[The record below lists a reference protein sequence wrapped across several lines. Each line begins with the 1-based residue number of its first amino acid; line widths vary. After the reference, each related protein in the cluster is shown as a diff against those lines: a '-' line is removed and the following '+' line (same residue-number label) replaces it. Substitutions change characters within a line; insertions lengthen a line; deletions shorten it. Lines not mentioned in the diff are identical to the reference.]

1 MPTAAE
7 ILKDAET
14 RMKKSVESAG
24 ADFNTLR
31 TGRANPAMLD
41 AVKADY
47 YGQQMPISQ
56 LGTVTVPE
64 PRSLL
69 ITPWDKGAL
78 AIIEKAIQRSD
89 LGLNPNNDGQNI
101 RLNIPPLTEER
112 RKEFVKQLAGKAEA
126 ARVSLRNIR
135 RDAMDQAK
143 KDGEFTDDDIKRLE
157 KDVQKLVD
165 RYIAETDALHKA
177 KETELL
183 EA

>member
-1 MPTAAE
+1 MPTASE

-14 RMKKSVESAG
+14 RMKKSVDAAG
-24 ADFNTLR
+24 ADFATIR
-31 TGRANPAMLD
+31 TGRAAPGMLD
-41 AVKADY
+41 PVKAEY
-47 YGQQMPISQ
+47 YGQQMPITQ

-64 PRSLL
+64 PRTLI
-69 ITPWDKGAL
+69 ITPWDKAAL
-78 AIIEKAIQRSD
+78 SIIEKAILKSD
-89 LGLNPNNDGQNI
+89 LGLNPNNDGQAI

-112 RKEFVKQLAGKAEA
+112 RKEFVKQLANKAEA

-165 RYIAETDALHKA
+165 KAIVEVDTLQKA
-177 KETELL
+177 KEGELL
-183 EA
+183 EV